1 MPPKKKQR
9 VDLLSSRPVRQRQ
22 RISTY
27 SRPVDSTCT
36 TEEVTNVVTDTS
48 SQQPS
53 DSSSY
58 VNTGIDYPKLAA
70 EIIKQQN
77 SNNLTSTASGDMCNS
92 PRRANLLPPLTSD
105 PAITNTT
112 ITSGQ
117 GMVHPNYTSGSDPS
131 EEHNDISQTSTL
143 FNNRNIPPNVLPSND
158 WQSNPLM
165 ALVNSIF
172 SNEPANLGNHNIS
185 QDLSLGIPLGANLSQ
200 KMKNKIWSHEY
211 IDLKAL
217 VSHVP
222 EDNIS
227 LTLSQ
232 NQLTVQNTQLSKSK
246 DQLTFSEWQS
256 AFHIYM
262 AVFIEKFS
270 DQAPHM
276 LKYMEMIKGIRQS
289 KGDEAWKFY
298 DDQFRRLRK
307 LHMPPWQKPIDE
319 LYNVTMNKKYFSQP
333 KQSDRLIKFCLYCD
347 MSWKSFFTQTY

>member
-1 MPPKKKQR
+1 M
-9 VDLLSSRPVRQRQ
+9 
-22 RISTY
+22 
-27 SRPVDSTCT
+27 
-36 TEEVTNVVTDTS
+36 
-48 SQQPS
+48 
-53 DSSSY
+53 
-58 VNTGIDYPKLAA
+58 
-70 EIIKQQN
+70 
-77 SNNLTSTASGDMCNS
+77 
-92 PRRANLLPPLTSD
+92 
-105 PAITNTT
+105 
-112 ITSGQ
+112 
-117 GMVHPNYTSGSDPS
+117 
-131 EEHNDISQTSTL
+131 
-143 FNNRNIPPNVLPSND
+143 
-158 WQSNPLM
+158 
-165 ALVNSIF
+165 
-172 SNEPANLGNHNIS
+172 
-185 QDLSLGIPLGANLSQ
+185 
-200 KMKNKIWSHEY
+200 
-211 IDLKAL
+211 KAL

-262 AVFIEKFS
+262 AVFIENFS

-333 KQSDRLIKFCLYCD
+333 KKFIFPFSTQQHYTR
-347 MSWKSFFTQTY
+347 SIKSFSWPKVVLRFQPTTQMCNQPLPI